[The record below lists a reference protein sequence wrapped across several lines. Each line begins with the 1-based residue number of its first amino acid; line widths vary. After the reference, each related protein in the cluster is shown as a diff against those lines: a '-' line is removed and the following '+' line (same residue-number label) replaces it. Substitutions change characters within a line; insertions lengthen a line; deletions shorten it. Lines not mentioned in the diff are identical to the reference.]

1 VSPTEILPALAS
13 EGALCFLCGAPAK
26 VKMVVSANDA
36 RCGAQ
41 TQPSSGWHLCYRRQV
56 DLCGACV
63 ELAAR
68 DHRPL
73 EAALEKDLV
82 AAGLAELT

>member
-1 VSPTEILPALAS
+1 MVAETLPGLAN
-13 EGALCFLCGAPAK
+13 EGSLCFLCGAPAG
-26 VKMVVSANDA
+26 VKMVMTAGDP
-36 RCGAQ
+36 RPGHP
-41 TQPSSGWHLCYRRQV
+41 TRPTSGWSLCYRRQV

-63 ELAAR
+63 EIAAR

-73 EAALEKDLV
+73 EEALEKDLV